1 MKNRILIIDDDF
13 ELCLLLNRFLSRN
26 GYEVEEAWSGV
37 KGLQK
42 FKQGN
47 FDIIICDYQ
56 LGDMEGLEVLKE
68 IKAID
73 PDKIVL
79 IITGSPDIKIAVD
92 AMRSGAY
99 DHITKPL
106 VPDDILM
113 VLDAITKNS
122 TKDKQSG
129 ERSQNQ
135 QEDGT
140 SYPGESKVLYE
151 YMQHVA
157 RPAYSV
163 IRYNDSR
170 LNIKLL

>member
-13 ELCLLLNRFLSRN
+13 ELCLLLSRFLTRN
-26 GYEVEEAWSGV
+26 GYEVEEAWSGM
-37 KGLQK
+37 KGIQK

-47 FDIIICDYQ
+47 FDIVICDYQ
-56 LGDMEGLEVLKE
+56 LGDMDGLEVLQK
-68 IKAID
+68 IKALD
-73 PDKIVL
+73 ADQIVL
-79 IITGSPDIKIAVD
+79 IITGSSDIKIAVD

-99 DHITKPL
+99 DYITKPL
-106 VPDDILM
+106 VPDDILK
-113 VLDAITKNS
+113 VLDAVTKNS

-129 ERSQNQ
+129 ERAQKQ
-135 QEDGT
+135 HEDGT

-151 YMQHVA
+151 YMEHTA